1 MSEKKFFH
9 YTSVLGVIHDRIL
22 DDKAY
27 HLLSFLTG
35 HNVYLNNFTVARGE
49 CLSYL
54 QQTFPELG
62 NIHVIEA
69 FRELDDIQ
77 EGDILCNSLI
87 TKQWLI
93 RHNDIFL
100 VYGKMIEI
108 EKIKQ
113 NAEKR
118 AENILYLRNFVK
130 SELGW

>member
-1 MSEKKFFH
+1 MLKKNFFH

-22 DDKAY
+22 DDEAY
-27 HLLSFLTG
+27 DLLSFLAG
-35 HNVYLNNFTVARGE
+35 YNVCLNNFTVARGG

-54 QQTFPELG
+54 QQTFPKLG

-87 TKQWLI
+87 TKRWLI

-118 AENILYLRNFVK
+118 ANNILYLRNFIK